1 MNVFYIIVGMMIVT
15 YIPRCL
21 PVFMIEWVVIPR
33 WLNRWLKS
41 IPYAVL
47 GALIFPGILTVDKNL
62 PLIGVIGGVAAIII
76 SYLNL
81 SIIYVVFGSIMVTI
95 VVRSLLYLS

>member
-1 MNVFYIIVGMMIVT
+1 MDIFYIIVGMMIVT

-21 PVFMIEWVVIPR
+21 PVFVIEWLVIPK
-33 WLNRWLKS
+33 WLNKWLKS

-47 GALIFPGILTVDKNL
+47 GALIFPGILTIDKSQ
-62 PLIGVIGGVAAIII
+62 PLIGIIGGVSAIII

-81 SIIYVVFGSIMVTI
+81 RIIYVVFGSMAVTI
-95 VVRSLLYLS
+95 LARSLLHFG